1 MPRVESLPI
10 RQRRLVGK
18 PIIEE
23 QARSQ
28 VRSFLDELKNGT
40 TNYRTVASLGDQV
53 AQEYRGRAVMEL
65 LQNAHDVLGHGSSG
79 DQRQVSFVLNSSSE
93 QPELLIANSGRPF
106 RREDFRGICQLA
118 QSPKDPNKSVGNK
131 GLGFRSVL
139 ELTTRPEVWSTAPAD
154 DDIAFTFGFDRDVL
168 EPIAQVAR
176 RLFDRDVPTDWVFGP
191 APVVDWSDQQLK
203 EYRRSLS
210 RDGIEGVREVRKWV
224 SEEVEK
230 YLSPYVLPLYLG
242 DPPPQVARLL
252 DNGHVTVIRLP
263 LDGGR
268 AGTAEQAV
276 RSVREQLVAL
286 DEAAMVFLPH
296 LSVLRRKIDEEVVEL
311 KRQVVAERTLPG
323 TRQKPDHG
331 GTPDARHTR
340 LRVGRAGPD
349 ATAGRS
355 FNVWSRVLGGAD
367 QPEATERIAAAVRH
381 LPNRWPEVR
390 KVEVAVAVE
399 ATREARQGALV
410 IFLPTTMKTGIGA
423 HVNAP
428 SYGSLDRKTIDFG
441 DAYNDLMLEF
451 VVDLALD
458 AVREL
463 VTGPAEPWRGR
474 AVIDLLAQAGPPPS
488 DDPELTRRLR
498 ERARDRD
505 DYPPLEHQALILC
518 DGGWRRPGVARTMPE
533 LPSGDP
539 FGEEEWRRE
548 AGFDVASCALD
559 ERRGA
564 VEALLR
570 SLDGS
575 SSPHNEEWVDT
586 LALMA
591 RRVRRRQAD
600 AEADWSR
607 SVEPAPDWN
616 LFLSSVLAVLPPE
629 LRAEPKEPDN
639 DPLAEAEFLPTE
651 DGRLLSASDA
661 VRMFFQPRHGADDAA
676 DFVGSVPVSL
686 KERIAFLHRDVETH
700 EGPERRRT
708 EIQKFLDGRFV
719 RSFRREDL
727 LRGVVIP
734 SLPELPA
741 AHGSPEAAE
750 CADVLAWTQEV
761 VGQEEPEGLLPLL
774 SQLPVACI
782 GGWFPMREAVFGSGW
797 TGRHGNHLNALA
809 EALGQE
815 GEELLRNALLPPG
828 DDRWFPRADRRGV
841 DGRHPK
847 GIDLASRAD
856 QFARSGVVDGLRLK
870 ACEPIG
876 FWMSKAAPELPD
888 TAHDSIPSSA
898 WDDWKQAMLDRVKP
912 EWKGEFEY
920 ELQDVKVLPILHR
933 KHLDDSARAA
943 LSELI
948 LASLAHWKKGWEE
961 VTIRRRWWSQ
971 QIPSPLKHWLS
982 TLPWL
987 HEGSGEAHTP
997 LQEARPL
1004 SQRWLVPTSLLRD
1017 QFRHL
1022 APLDKLAQRLA
1033 KDEALLCSLAKLGLN
1048 VYPTEEDDRIGP
1060 VLLDALA
1067 GVVQPL
1073 SPDGEKNGGKGLAGG
1088 VKAHDG
1094 MPAGG
1099 FDVLLGQVRL
1109 AWRHF
1114 DPNQELPRRFVVRT
1128 RPHKFEVRTAA
1139 SIEDA
1144 YLPDDAA
1151 HTRSLREHHQ
1161 PIFAMWPK
1169 EARGEIGK
1177 LLHEKG
1183 ARRASE
1189 LEEHCLVDGRPV
1201 ADLVEASQGIE
1212 ARLEWLPVVLLSLAA
1227 YGGNN
1232 PRGPATG
1239 AWLKAKERLQRARV
1253 LLCNSIEV
1261 ELLDAN
1267 GGSVAHSA
1275 PDAYWVPQDVTL
1287 LLNRDVAAS
1296 GRYERIAPAAQAM
1309 LERHDLLKDLRLVL
1323 GSLAGHPQPTH
1334 HQVEEALGRAEI
1346 DGFDVAIIVAIIGGD
1361 IKALRDRIR
1370 PVLKHFGVSDDG
1382 FDDAKDASGLT
1393 EWLSRNSRIPEWPA
1407 EDLMAAARASSYDD
1421 FEMGFRVLGDDV
1433 ELPRWNEALEALGGE
1448 YRSVENEHAADQTTR
1463 HLMLAARSLRAFAKH
1478 VANKA
1483 PGVDDPAK
1491 LFSDIRAVHEGFV
1504 MDPRWSRSWWTVPFR
1519 AVLGALRDRYE
1530 NIPETREY
1538 LGAFASAH
1546 GAKDFDEALKRQ
1558 GVDLEPDPD
1567 DDADSNERRVRH
1579 LVRRM
1584 WKVYQAWFAKQ
1595 GGDRGHVEQVP
1606 AVDLDATR
1614 YLCEWSEDDAF
1625 KHAKRLID
1633 NEGFLDATKGCMTID
1648 AMREKLGISRD
1659 DCDRV
1664 GPPPRGPDPVIIA
1677 GTEFVVGRD
1686 SYSDLFERLDRLDL
1700 GPVPNGLPQPTDSPV
1715 VVDPP
1720 RVKPTP
1726 GRPRVSPTRERGP
1739 VMHPPA
1745 HLPELV
1751 GIVGEMHAYRYLKS
1765 TFHIDKHRWVAQ
1777 FRTKVFPLGSGEQ
1790 DKTDDR
1796 LGYDFEFPHPDG
1808 KIWCVEV
1815 KSTTRDGTS
1824 FDVTAGELAA
1834 ARRLAG
1840 GKEKRWLFLRVRR
1853 AFSHQPEFDWL
1864 PNPFEPAGRFLQL
1877 REGSMT
1883 VEYALSEHSEDDH
1896 AAVRTSQSATEDQ

>member
-10 RQRRLVGK
+10 CQRRLAGK

-53 AQEYRGRAVMEL
+53 AQEYRGRAVLEL
-65 LQNAHDVLGHGSSG
+65 LQNAHDVLAFAPS
-79 DQRQVSFVLNSSSE
+79 DDPQRISFVLNTSSE

-106 RREDFRGICQLA
+106 RHEDFRGICRLA

-139 ELTTRPEVWSTAPAD
+139 ELTTRPEVWSTAPAGGD
-154 DDIAFTFGFDRDVL
+154 TAFTFGFDPEMLV
-168 EPIAQVAR
+168 PIARVAKG
-176 RLFDRDVPTDWVFGP
+176 LFDDDVPTVPKFGSE
-191 APVVDWSDQQLK
+191 PVVDWSDRQIE
-203 EYRRSLS
+203 EYRGRLS
-210 RDGIEGVREVRKWV
+210 RNGITPV
-224 SEEVEK
+224 EEVTR
-230 YLSPYVLPLYLG
+230 YLSPYLLPRFLDDL
-242 DPPPQVARLL
+242 PREVAELL
-252 DNGHVTVIRLP
+252 ADGHVTVIRLP
-263 LDGGR
+263 LDGGKTGILDEE
-268 AGTAEQAV
+268 AKEKAV
-276 RSVREQLVAL
+276 ESVHTQLCAL
-286 DEAAMVFLPH
+286 GEAAMVFLHH
-296 LSVLRRKIDEEVVEL
+296 LSVLRITINGKCREL
-311 KRQVVAERTLPG
+311 TRSVDPELPFPVLGARRERVRVAKT
-323 TRQKPDHG
+323 
-331 GTPDARHTR
+331 
-340 LRVGRAGPD
+340 GPEATD
-349 ATAGRS
+349 ATERS
-355 FNVWSRVLGGAD
+355 FHVWSRAVGGDDHAEETKLIKDAVL
-367 QPEATERIAAAVRH
+367 H

-390 KVEVAVAVE
+390 TVEVAVSVE
-399 ATREARQGALV
+399 ETSETRKGV
-410 IFLPTTMKTGIGA
+410 YVVFLPTKMRTTVGA
-423 HVNAP
+423 HINAP
-428 SYGSLDRKTIDFG
+428 FYASLDRKQIDFQ
-441 DAYNDLMLEF
+441 DAYNNLLLEF
-451 VVDLALD
+451 VKKLMRD
-458 AVREL
+458 AVEEL
-463 VTGPAEPWRGR
+463 VACDPEPWRGR
-474 AVIDLLAQAGPPPS
+474 AVIDLLAPVPDSSAANKGPPLTS
-488 DDPELTRRLR
+488 ALHELGFDD
-498 ERARDRD
+498 DRPLD
-505 DYPPLEHQALILC
+505 DVALILS
-518 DGGWRRPGVARTMPE
+518 DDGWRMPGVVRTMPAI
-533 LPSGDP
+533 PDDDP
-539 FGEEEWRRE
+539 IGHVEWRKH
-548 AGFDVASCALD
+548 AGFTVASSALD
-559 ERRGA
+559 ERREA
-564 VEALLR
+564 AEALLR
-570 SLDGS
+570 TLGGS
-575 SSPHNEEWVDT
+575 PEPKEGEWADT
-586 LALMA
+586 LARL
-591 RRVRRRQAD
+591 
-600 AEADWSR
+600 AEWVGDSQT
-607 SVEPAPDWN
+607 EPAWN
-616 LFLSSVLAVLPPE
+616 DFLRSAFAVLPQA
-629 LRAEPKEPDN
+629 LISEPREPDA
-639 DPLAEAEFLPTE
+639 DPLRMARFLPAS
-651 DGRLLSASDA
+651 DGRLLSASDD
-661 VRMFFQPRHGADDAA
+661 VQVFFRPRRGSDDAVG
-676 DFVGSVPVSL
+676 FVDSIPNSL
-686 KERIAFLHRDVETH
+686 KERIAFLHSGVKTLDATQQRN
-700 EGPERRRT
+700 T
-708 EIQKFLDGRFV
+708 EVQKFLDGRFV
-719 RSFRREDL
+719 RSFGREDL
-727 LRGVVIP
+727 LRNVVIK
-734 SLPELPA
+734 SLPELPVS
-741 AHGSPEAAE
+741 HGSPKATACAE
-750 CADVLAWTQEV
+750 ILSWTLALIGGEDQE
-761 VGQEEPEGLLPLL
+761 GFWPML
-774 SQLPVACI
+774 SPLPVACHD
-782 GGWFPMREAVFGSGW
+782 GWFPMEEAVFGPGW
-797 TGRHGNHLNALA
+797 DGRCGNHLKTLSDS
-809 EALGQE
+809 LPGD
-815 GEELLRNALLPPG
+815 GLLRCALLPP
-828 DDRWFPRADRRGV
+828 DDPRWGPGRSEAETTVAPGLGELFERA
-841 DGRHPK
+841 
-847 GIDLASRAD
+847 
-856 QFARSGVVDGLRLK
+856 GVVDGLRLD
-870 ACEPIG
+870 ACEPIR
-876 FWMSKAAPELPD
+876 FEMSGSHRTLPEEAPVGMPKSAPWADWTEAVRVEVEPRHAGWFQYDLRD
-888 TAHDSIPSSA
+888 VTALAP
-898 WDDWKQAMLDRVKP
+898 
-912 EWKGEFEY
+912 
-920 ELQDVKVLPILHR
+920 LHR
-933 KHLDDSARAA
+933 SDLGDSARTA
-943 LSELI
+943 LSNLI
-948 LASLAHWKKGWEE
+948 LASLPHWEE
-961 VTIRRRWWSQ
+961 GWQRVTIRKVGGEHFSQ
-971 QIPSPLKHWLS
+971 RITSPLKHWLS
-982 TLPWL
+982 TLSWL
-987 HEGSGEAHTP
+987 NEGSGETHKP
-997 LQEARPL
+997 PQEPRPL
-1004 SQRWLVPTSLLRD
+1004 GQRWLVPTSLLRD
-1017 QFRHL
+1017 QKDRFRHL
-1022 APLDKLAQRLA
+1022 APLDKLAQRLG

-1073 SPDGEKNGGKGLAGG
+1073 TPDGENNGGKGLAGG
-1088 VKAHDG
+1088 VAAHNP

-1114 DPNQELPRRFVVRT
+1114 DPNQELPERFVVRT

-1139 SIEDA
+1139 SIGDA

-1151 HTRSLREHHQ
+1151 HTRSLREHHH

-1201 ADLVEASQGIE
+1201 ADLVEASQEIE

-1309 LERHDLLKDLRLVL
+1309 LERQDLLKDLRLVL

-1334 HQVEEALGRAEI
+1334 TQVEKALGRAEI
-1346 DGFDVAIIVAIIGGD
+1346 DGFDVANIRGQCG
-1361 IKALRDRIR
+1361 IKVLRDRIR
-1370 PVLKHFGVSDDG
+1370 PVLKLFGVSDDDL
-1382 FDDAKDASGLT
+1382 DDAKDASRLT
-1393 EWLSRNSRIPEWPA
+1393 EWLSRNARIPKWPA
-1407 EDLMAAARASSYDD
+1407 EDLIAAARDSYDD

-1433 ELPRWNEALEALGGE
+1433 ELPRWNETLEALGGE
-1448 YRSVENEHAADQTTR
+1448 YTSVENEHAADQTTR

-1491 LFSDIRAVHEGFV
+1491 LFLDIRAVHEGFV

-1538 LGAFASAH
+1538 LGAFADAH

-1579 LVRRM
+1579 FVRRM

-1595 GGDRGHVEQVP
+1595 GGDREHVEQVP

-1633 NEGFLDATKGCMTID
+1633 NEGFLDATKGCMTIN
-1648 AMREKLGISRD
+1648 AMREKLGISRE

-1700 GPVPNGLPQPTDSPV
+1700 GPVPNGPSQPTDSPV

-1765 TFHIDKHRWVAQ
+1765 AFHIDKHRWVAQ
-1777 FRTKVFPLGSGEQ
+1777 FRTKVFPPGSGEK

-1840 GKEKRWLFLRVRR
+1840 SKEKRWLFLRVRR
-1853 AFSHQPEFDWL
+1853 AFSLQPEFDWL

-1883 VEYALSEHSEDDH
+1883 VEYALSKNSEDDQ
-1896 AAVRTSQSATEDQ
+1896 AAVSATQSATENQ